1 MSGRERLH
9 DDELVIR
16 CGKPPFDLF
25 KLITEG
31 CVDHPDGHFGF
42 SVRCAPGAAIEKL
55 AAWCRNN
62 KIGWTTVGT
71 IRSAG
76 YEVVITSPVER
87 DHATVVV
94 PKDWGMDA
102 ARTLMGFFEE
112 LTNPVPK
119 ERRP

>member
-42 SVRCAPGAAIEKL
+42 SV
-55 AAWCRNN
+55 
-62 KIGWTTVGT
+62 
-71 IRSAG
+71 
-76 YEVVITSPVER
+76 
-87 DHATVVV
+87 VV